1 MTVRRGGSG
10 LGIRVIAGAGGV
22 GKTTVAAALAVA
34 FADAG
39 YRTLVMTFDPSRRL
53 KDTLGIGE
61 RAVAEEV
68 EVEGAGG
75 LLHASLLDA
84 RKTFDGLIERYA
96 PDAAVRQRILE
107 NPYYRHLAGSLA
119 GILEYMAVEKL
130 YEVVQAG
137 RYDRIVLDT
146 PPVSQAIDLLQAP
159 ERIVHFLDSGA
170 VQLATRPWF
179 NASGHLKA
187 AARLGRLGR
196 KLEDYLDGLVG
207 LDLLRD
213 LVEFFTAFKPLFE
226 GFRSR
231 ASEVENL
238 LRRPATRFALVT
250 TASEDRTHDT
260 LFFARKL
267 DESGLRLGAVMINRL
282 HPWPGAGAGG
292 ASALSRL
299 ATAVAVRE
307 RRALESI
314 TELLG
319 ASAQVLTVP
328 LAAREPVAIGALR
341 ELSAHLE
348 DF

>member
-1 MTVRRGGSG
+1 MTVAP
-10 LGIRVIAGAGGV
+10 GIRVIAGAGGV

-39 YRTLVMTFDPSRRL
+39 HRTLVMTFDPSRRL

-61 RAVAEEV
+61 RALADEIPV
-68 EVEGAGG
+68 GG
-75 LLHASLLDA
+75 CGGRLHASLLDA

-130 YEVVQAG
+130 FEVVQAG

-159 ERIVHFLDSGA
+159 ERIVDFLDSGA

-179 NASGHLKA
+179 DASGHLKA
-187 AARLGRLGR
+187 AGKLGRLGR

-213 LVEFFTAFKPLFE
+213 LVEFFSAFKPLFE
-226 GFRSR
+226 GFRNR
-231 ASEVENL
+231 ASQVEGL
-238 LRRPATRFALVT
+238 LRKPETRFALVT

-267 DESGLRLGAVMINRL
+267 EESGLRLGAVMVNRL
-282 HPWPGAGAGG
+282 HPWPGAGAESAG
-292 ASALSRL
+292 ASALARL
-299 ATAVAVRE
+299 ALAVSVRE
-307 RRALESI
+307 RRSLESI
-314 TELLG
+314 RELLG
-319 ASAQVLTVP
+319 ASARVLTVP
-328 LAAREPVAIGALR
+328 LLAQEPVAIGSLR
-341 ELSAHLE
+341 ELSSHLAA
-348 DF
+348 F